1 MRAVIRENLVEAAIG
16 ALVLALAAWFVV
28 FAYKRTQGGDVS
40 GSYHINARFPNA
52 TGVSVGTDVRV
63 SGIKVGTVRAQTLDT
78 ESYEAVLTL
87 AVDPKVK
94 LPLDSSAAITSE
106 GILGGN
112 YISLRPGGETEML
125 RDGDEIT
132 DTSGSLDLLQLIG
145 SFVNQTASK
154 SSSSNNNAPAEGA
167 PK

>member
-1 MRAVIRENLVEAAIG
+1 MKAVLRENLVEAAIG
-16 ALVLALAAWFVV
+16 ALVLVVATWFVV
-28 FAYKRTQGGDVS
+28 FAYQRTQGGDVAGAYS
-40 GSYHINARFPNA
+40 INARFPNA

-63 SGIKVGTVRAQTLDT
+63 SGIKVGTVRAQSLDPQ
-78 ESYEAVLTL
+78 SYEAVLTL
-87 AVDPKVK
+87 ALDPKVQ

-112 YISLRPGGETEML
+112 YISLRPGGESEML

-145 SFVNQTASK
+145 SFVNQSGNK
-154 SSSSNNNAPAEGA
+154 SSSAPSAESA

>member
-1 MRAVIRENLVEAAIG
+1 MKAVLRENLVEAAIG
-16 ALVLALAAWFVV
+16 ALVLVVATWFVV
-28 FAYKRTQGGDVS
+28 FAYQRTQGADVAGGYS
-40 GSYHINARFPNA
+40 INARFPNA

-63 SGIKVGTVRAQTLDT
+63 SGIKVGTVSAQSLDP

-112 YISLRPGGETEML
+112 YISLRPGGDSEML
-125 RDGDEIT
+125 RNGDEIT

-145 SFVNQTASK
+145 SFVNQSGNK
-154 SSSSNNNAPAEGA
+154 SNSTPAAESA